1 MGPHSGQTSLATAL
15 DTALNQGTG
24 DLAQL
29 AAVLKASPY
38 SAVYRGQSLDLAVL
52 QQAVAAVQIL
62 PPDYYSYYPHS
73 GQPSPPNIYL
83 AQELAEIVGV
93 SASSISASL
102 DTALQQTA
110 ATAGY
115 AAMTVEQRWNALQTA
130 LTAADSSL
138 TAADSDLTAQVL
150 EQARQQGRA
159 QRYDQAIS
167 SSMSSGSGEGFSI
180 AGYIS
185 INSSYKSSGDEL
197 LLRPALLAVELGI
210 SQTELEAVILSAYQT
225 DSGNYRTPSNPS
237 GLGSLV
243 SALQPSVSGLDEV
256 GLKGYIKLVHL
267 LPTAV
272 SSAQLVNQLN
282 GFSSQYSG
290 QYSYNWLGSVNQS
303 RLLTAARQAQGS
315 SSSSSG
321 QSGFEQAQRNFLIRL
336 QDSSSSSYNE
346 SQIFSLVREAV
357 ANQQLLSLGLAADVS
372 LQRLAWELW
381 RSQYPALSSSGS
393 YYPHSGQ
400 TSLATAL
407 DTALNQ
413 GTGD

>member
-1 MGPHSGQTSLATAL
+1 MGYPHSGQTSLGTAL

-29 AAVLKASPY
+29 ATVLKASPY
-38 SAVYRGQSLDLAVL
+38 SAVYRGQSLDLAAL

-62 PPDYYSYYPHS
+62 
-73 GQPSPPNIYL
+73 PPNIYL

-115 AAMTVEQRWNALQTA
+115 AAMTANQRWTTLQTA
-130 LTAADSSL
+130 LTAADSS
-138 TAADSDLTAQVL
+138 LTAQVL

-167 SSMSSGSGEGFSI
+167 SSMSSSGGYNSNFSP
-180 AGYIS
+180 AGYI
-185 INSSYKSSGDEL
+185 NSGSSYSYKSGGDEL

-243 SALQPSVSGLDEV
+243 SALQSSVSVSGLDEV

-267 LPTAV
+267 LPTGV
-272 SSAQLVNQLN
+272 SSAQLASQLN
-282 GFSSQYSG
+282 DFYSG
-290 QYSYNWLGSVNQS
+290 QYSY
-303 RLLTAARQAQGS
+303 
-315 SSSSSG
+315 
-321 QSGFEQAQRNFLIRL
+321 
-336 QDSSSSSYNE
+336 Y
-346 SQIFSLVREAV
+346 
-357 ANQQLLSLGLAADVS
+357 
-372 LQRLAWELW
+372 
-381 RSQYPALSSSGS
+381 
-393 YYPHSGQ
+393 H
-400 TSLATAL
+400 
-407 DTALNQ
+407 
-413 GTGD
+413 